1 MHPPGAGKFTSLR
14 VLCKKLYQLKLSAKA
29 LFRCRFI
36 RPINALAIRLR
47 SADQQTQ
54 RSASAVPPSHI
65 SCDLVSWFRTFRLT
79 VSGVMS
85 YLLFGVFGWT
95 CVHWVRRS
103 SAKSLAGASLLGS
116 LALATAA
123 VVDVLYTRTFST
135 LAMMMI
141 GFAGLGIRRYW
152 SVFRSGTIRLDQTRR
167 APSWT
172 DGKR

>member
-1 MHPPGAGKFTSLR
+1 
-14 VLCKKLYQLKLSAKA
+14 
-29 LFRCRFI
+29 
-36 RPINALAIRLR
+36 
-47 SADQQTQ
+47 
-54 RSASAVPPSHI
+54 
-65 SCDLVSWFRTFRLT
+65 
-79 VSGVMS
+79 MS

-95 CVHWVRRS
+95 YFCVQWVRRS

-141 GFAGLGIRRYW
+141 GFAGLGFRRYC
-152 SVFRSGTIRLDQTRR
+152 GTIRLDQTRR

-172 DGKR
+172 DGER

>member
-1 MHPPGAGKFTSLR
+1 
-14 VLCKKLYQLKLSAKA
+14 
-29 LFRCRFI
+29 
-36 RPINALAIRLR
+36 
-47 SADQQTQ
+47 
-54 RSASAVPPSHI
+54 
-65 SCDLVSWFRTFRLT
+65 
-79 VSGVMS
+79 MS

-95 CVHWVRRS
+95 YFCVQWVRRS

-141 GFAGLGIRRYW
+141 GFAGLGFRRYW

-172 DGKR
+172 DGER